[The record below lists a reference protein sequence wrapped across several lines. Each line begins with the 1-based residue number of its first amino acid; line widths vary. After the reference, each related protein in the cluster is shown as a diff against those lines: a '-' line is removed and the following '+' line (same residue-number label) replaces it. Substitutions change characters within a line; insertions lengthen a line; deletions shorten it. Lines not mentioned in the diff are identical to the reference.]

1 MGASLSMAALLHY
14 SGHTHPNVPPASLPK
29 GRKFG
34 SCALLSIA
42 SPYPSDTKSMQDP
55 ETKDILN
62 KDTAAALWAVT
73 ANNCEQGVSV
83 PNNWINSQFAPEEW
97 FKDLPVSAISVVYGG
112 LEIFADDIDVI
123 ADSLQV

>member
-1 MGASLSMAALLHY
+1 
-14 SGHTHPNVPPASLPK
+14 
-29 GRKFG
+29 
-34 SCALLSIA
+34 
-42 SPYPSDTKSMQDP
+42 MQDP

-62 KDTAAALWAVT
+62 KDTAALLWAVT